1 MSLTLLETAK
11 IRRRTALLKIKSEDT
26 LLSFRRF
33 RKLANEARPV
43 FRSVRS
49 CRLEAA

>member
-11 IRRRTALLKIKSEDT
+11 IRRRTALLKINSEDK

-33 RKLANEARPV
+33 RNAANKSKPV

-49 CRLEAA
+49 PSLAAA

>member
-1 MSLTLLETAK
+1 MSLNLLETAK
-11 IRRRTALLKIKSEDT
+11 IRRRTALLKINSEDK

-33 RKLANEARPV
+33 RNAANKANPI

-49 CRLEAA
+49 RPLEAA